1 MQAQM
6 PSPNGDTSA
15 FYYKSRLNSE
25 NFTVV
30 ELFKKLDRTDRN
42 AKAYENA
49 HCYFWDETNGKKGS
63 TEIGSCLLQYLKDI
77 NEKTSEEKVNI
88 IFYSDNC
95 CGQNKNKYIATL
107 YLYAVSTFRNIESI
121 THKFLVQGHTQNEGD
136 NVHSLIEKEIK
147 KNLKSGPIYTPQ
159 QYIPLIKCAKK
170 SGKPFIIHELGF
182 DFFKDLKHLQE
193 NWGYNYNENDKR
205 EPVIWNDIKIF
216 RFCKGEPFTVFYKT
230 SYEEDNFQTINLGHY
245 ITKGAIMISAVAAV
259 QTKKMGH
266 LKHSV
271 FPERRCFVLLRKK
284 NDSIAEVVDKPIGR
298 KSVLDRDIES
308 QLVDYILVMEGLFY
322 GLTRM
327 DLRRL
332 AYQVANNI
340 ENPFRE
346 GVAGRYWLKGFLK
359 RHQNILSVRQ
369 PTETSYA
376 RGNGFTRER
385 MNEFY
390 DNLETIQSTTSFPL
404 SRIFNVD
411 ETGLFIVQSKTAKV
425 IARKGKKQIAAM
437 TSAERGSLI
446 TIVTCMSPTA
456 IFVPPMIIFPRKNM
470 TNTLMRGAP
479 PGSIGRAHPSGW
491 IQTNLFTEWF
501 EHFLEHVKPS
511 EGSPVLLILDGHYSH
526 TKNIDVIELARQ
538 HHVTILSLSPHCTHK
553 VQPLDRAFMGPLKTY
568 YSEQIRVFLREN
580 NRPVSPNIFTDADYV
595 AAAIEQEE
603 NEDPNIWNVQGVPV
617 LAVEPLLHS
626 GNPDDVQPGPS
637 SATSNKCLVT
647 PYDISPVPQPKK
659 STSNKGRKPTKSAI
673 ISSSSYKKDLEEA
686 QAKRSKQTKNGDKK
700 KAIKKR
706 TVTRKRNR
714 RGKSDSESSEYNC
727 STMIDIHDNTDS
739 SADIP
744 TNTADT
750 QIPTEE
756 DAECFFCDGKYS
768 EDREG
773 EEWVKCLM
781 CEMWAHS
788 ACAGYDYEFYVCD
801 YCKT

>member
-1 MQAQM
+1 
-6 PSPNGDTSA
+6 
-15 FYYKSRLNSE
+15 
-25 NFTVV
+25 
-30 ELFKKLDRTDRN
+30 
-42 AKAYENA
+42 
-49 HCYFWDETNGKKGS
+49 
-63 TEIGSCLLQYLKDI
+63 
-77 NEKTSEEKVNI
+77 
-88 IFYSDNC
+88 
-95 CGQNKNKYIATL
+95 
-107 YLYAVSTFRNIESI
+107 
-121 THKFLVQGHTQNEGD
+121 
-136 NVHSLIEKEIK
+136 
-147 KNLKSGPIYTPQ
+147 
-159 QYIPLIKCAKK
+159 
-170 SGKPFIIHELGF
+170 
-182 DFFKDLKHLQE
+182 
-193 NWGYNYNENDKR
+193 
-205 EPVIWNDIKIF
+205 
-216 RFCKGEPFTVFYKT
+216 
-230 SYEEDNFQTINLGHY
+230 
-245 ITKGAIMISAVAAV
+245 
-259 QTKKMGH
+259 
-266 LKHSV
+266 
-271 FPERRCFVLLRKK
+271 
-284 NDSIAEVVDKPIGR
+284 
-298 KSVLDRDIES
+298 
-308 QLVDYILVMEGLFY
+308 MEGLFY

-332 AYQVANNI
+332 AYQVAVQNNI

-369 PTETSYA
+369 PTGTSYA
-376 RGNGFTRER
+376 RRNGFTRER

-390 DNLETIQSTTSFPL
+390 NNLETIQSTTSFPP

-411 ETGLFIVQSKTAKV
+411 ETGLSIVQ
-425 IARKGKKQIAAM
+425 I
-437 TSAERGSLI
+437 
-446 TIVTCMSPTA
+446 
-456 IFVPPMIIFPRKNM
+456 
-470 TNTLMRGAP
+470 
-479 PGSIGRAHPSGW
+479 
-491 IQTNLFTEWF
+491 
-501 EHFLEHVKPS
+501 
-511 EGSPVLLILDGHYSH
+511 DGHYSH
-526 TKNIDVIELARQ
+526 TKNIDVIKLARQ
-538 HHVTILSLSPHCTHK
+538 HHVTILSLPPHCTHK

-580 NRPVSPNIFTDADYV
+580 NRPVSPYDIAELFGRAYLKCQTGEIAANGFKVGGIYPFNRNIFTDADYV

-603 NEDPNIWNVQGVPV
+603 NEDPNISNVQGVPV

-714 RGKSDSESSEYNC
+714 RGKSDSESSESNC

-744 TNTADT
+744 TNTAET

>member
-1 MQAQM
+1 
-6 PSPNGDTSA
+6 
-15 FYYKSRLNSE
+15 
-25 NFTVV
+25 
-30 ELFKKLDRTDRN
+30 
-42 AKAYENA
+42 
-49 HCYFWDETNGKKGS
+49 
-63 TEIGSCLLQYLKDI
+63 
-77 NEKTSEEKVNI
+77 
-88 IFYSDNC
+88 
-95 CGQNKNKYIATL
+95 
-107 YLYAVSTFRNIESI
+107 
-121 THKFLVQGHTQNEGD
+121 
-136 NVHSLIEKEIK
+136 
-147 KNLKSGPIYTPQ
+147 
-159 QYIPLIKCAKK
+159 
-170 SGKPFIIHELGF
+170 
-182 DFFKDLKHLQE
+182 
-193 NWGYNYNENDKR
+193 
-205 EPVIWNDIKIF
+205 
-216 RFCKGEPFTVFYKT
+216 
-230 SYEEDNFQTINLGHY
+230 
-245 ITKGAIMISAVAAV
+245 MISAVAAV
-259 QTKKMGH
+259 QTKKMGY
-266 LKHSV
+266 LKASKTFSV
-271 FPERRCFVLLRKK
+271 PRATLFRFVKEK
-284 NDSIAEVVDKPIGR
+284 TDSIAEVVDKPIGR
-298 KSVLDRDIES
+298 KPVLDRDIES
-308 QLVDYILVMEGLFY
+308 HLVDYILVMEGLFY

-332 AYQVANNI
+332 AYQVAVQNNI

-369 PTETSYA
+369 PTGTSYA
-376 RGNGFTRER
+376 RRNGFTRER

-390 DNLETIQSTTSFPL
+390 NNLETIQSTTSFPP

-411 ETGLFIVQSKTAKV
+411 ETGLSIVQSKTAKV
-425 IARKGKKQIAAM
+425 IARKGKNKSQ
-437 TSAERGSLI
+437 
-446 TIVTCMSPTA
+446 
-456 IFVPPMIIFPRKNM
+456 
-470 TNTLMRGAP
+470 
-479 PGSIGRAHPSGW
+479 

-526 TKNIDVIELARQ
+526 TKNIDVIKLARQ
-538 HHVTILSLSPHCTHK
+538 HHVTILSLPPHCTHK

-580 NRPVSPNIFTDADYV
+580 NRPVSPYDIAELFGRAYLKCQTGEIAANGFKVGGIYPFNRNIFTDADYV

-603 NEDPNIWNVQGVPV
+603 NEDPNISNVQGVPV

-714 RGKSDSESSEYNC
+714 RGKSDSESSESNC

-744 TNTADT
+744 TNTAET